1 MIARQLITDG
11 IMPLKTSDTGRIA
24 LEWMEDFRVMHM
36 PIVNDQIFLGLI
48 SEKDIYSL
56 NDFDEALGNHALSL
70 VKPYVFEDQHIYEVL
85 KTMFQ
90 NQLSLIPVV
99 NQYEHYLG
107 AITLPTLLSHFAS
120 SLSVQEPGAII
131 VLEMSVN
138 DFVLSEIARIV
149 ESNDTK
155 ILSLFIH
162 SEKDTMQMQVHLKL
176 NKKDVSAL
184 IQTFV
189 RFNYTIMAYFDAN
202 DDIDDLRKRYDALM
216 KYLNP

>member
-1 MIARQLITDG
+1 
-11 IMPLKTSDTGRIA
+11 
-24 LEWMEDFRVMHM
+24 
-36 PIVNDQIFLGLI
+36 
-48 SEKDIYSL
+48 
-56 NDFDEALGNHALSL
+56 
-70 VKPYVFEDQHIYEVL
+70 
-85 KTMFQ
+85 
-90 NQLSLIPVV
+90 
-99 NQYEHYLG
+99 
-107 AITLPTLLSHFAS
+107 LPTLLSHFAS